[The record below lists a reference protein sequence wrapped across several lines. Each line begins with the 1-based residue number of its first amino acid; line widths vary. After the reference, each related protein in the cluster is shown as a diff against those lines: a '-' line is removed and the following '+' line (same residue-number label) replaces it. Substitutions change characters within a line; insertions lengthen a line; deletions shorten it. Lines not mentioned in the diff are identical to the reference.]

1 MAQDNVHD
9 RQPEQGNGGSKIGLA
24 TATITGMNAMIGAGI
39 FTAPAAIGSYVGPA
53 GILAYLFVIVAVW
66 FMAQSLSRVAARFPE
81 EGSFYTYASKW
92 GGHIVG
98 CIAGGSY
105 MIGLMIAMG
114 LLTQVSGGYLQEP
127 FFPTVDSQTLG
138 LIALI
143 SLVVLNMFGVG
154 LSELGQRI
162 LIVTTTFPLLLTTIM
177 CFSKA
182 NLANL
187 TPFAPYGMRNVLQ
200 ATKAVIFGFF
210 GFECASSLF
219 AIVKD
224 PQKNVP
230 RALTISIGIVGVIY
244 LLFVS
249 SLILS
254 TPLNL
259 FSDPRIALTTVLK
272 TIFPNSGW
280 ILTTIHISILSAILG
295 TIHSMIWSSS
305 ALMVSLFKQIGGIRL
320 NPRFAVLI
328 VGFCIFSSF
337 MLLKNIDLF
346 FSLTAI
352 FLIIAYSLSLITLLT
367 IPDEWK
373 GGKNLITI
381 GGLITAAVIFYFAAE
396 GLVTQLM

>member
-1 MAQDNVHD
+1 MAQNV
-9 RQPEQGNGGSKIGLA
+9 SKIGVS

-39 FTAPAAIGSYVGPA
+39 FTAPAAIGSFVGPA
-53 GILAYLFVIVAVW
+53 GIIAYLFVIVAVW
-66 FMAQSLSRVAARFPE
+66 FMAQSLARVAARFPE
-81 EGSFYTYASKW
+81 EGSFYAYAKQW
-92 GGHIVG
+92 GGHLVG

-105 MIGLMIAMG
+105 MIGLLIAMG
-114 LLTQVSGGYLQEP
+114 LLAQVAGGYLQEP
-127 FFPTVDSQTLG
+127 FFPTIDSQTLG

-143 SLVVLNMFGVG
+143 SLVVLNMFGVV

-162 LIVTTTFPLLLTTIM
+162 LIVTTTFPLLMTTLM
-177 CFSKA
+177 CFTKA
-182 NLANL
+182 QLSNL
-187 TPFAPYGMRNVLQ
+187 TPFAPYGLRNVMQ

-230 RALTISIGIVGVIY
+230 RALTLSIGIVGGIY

-259 FSDPRIALTTVLK
+259 FADPRVALTTVLR
-272 TIFPNSGW
+272 TIFPESGW
-280 ILTTIHISILSAILG
+280 VLTAIHISILSAVLG
-295 TIHSMIWSSS
+295 TVHSMIWSSS
-305 ALMVSLFKQIGGIRL
+305 ALMVSLFKQIGNIRL
-320 NPRFAVLI
+320 NPRFAVMI
-328 VGFCIFSSF
+328 VGFCIFLSF
-337 MLLKNIDLF
+337 SFLKNIDLF

-352 FLIIAYSLSLITLLT
+352 FLIIAYGLSLITLLT
-367 IPDEWK
+367 IKEEWE

-381 GGLITAAVIFYFAAE
+381 GGLMTAAVILYFAIE
-396 GLVTQLM
+396 GLMSSI